1 MSNSP
6 DAINKRVQGWRKMEV
21 IDVGDG
27 NNIIRPE
34 DKKQHHCWQFIA
46 SHGVA
51 SRAGFVQLNHQLVLH
66 NEIFENLANPVRG

>member
-34 DKKQHHCWQFIA
+34 KKNNTIV
-46 SHGVA
+46 G
-51 SRAGFVQLNHQLVLH
+51 
-66 NEIFENLANPVRG
+66 NLLLRTV